1 MSNLND
7 LFAMPDSLKDMT
19 TEPPKK
25 KKDENLY
32 SCDPKE
38 GKDGVYK
45 AKIRFLLNI
54 NNKNESIIAT
64 HYHWLTDANGEN
76 PVYVIDPSSV
86 GEPSPISDLF
96 WKFKKSSNAAEQ
108 NMADMLSR
116 KTKYYSLVQIV
127 EDEQHPELEGR
138 IKVFAF
144 GTKIKNKIDEEV
156 TDIDDGGNPFN
167 ILSARNFK
175 LEVKI
180 VGGFVNYDSC
190 RFVGSKNALNIDG
203 KSIADD
209 EDANRILDYFKTA
222 PSLDDYKFKPWTAE
236 TIERVNKNL
245 ATYTKG
251 FTPTVIENAMKQDKD
266 EDVSIPVKTT
276 VYNES
281 EDEEDDFLDGINI

>member
-25 KKDENLY
+25 KTDENIY
-32 SCDPKE
+32 SCNPKE
-38 GKDGVYK
+38 GKDNVYK
-45 AKIRFLLNI
+45 AKIRFLMNI

-76 PVYVIDPSSV
+76 PVYVVDPSSV
-86 GEPSPISDLF
+86 GESSPISDLY
-96 WKFKKSSNAAEQ
+96 WKFKKSTNAAEQ

-127 EDEQHPELEGR
+127 EDEQHPELEGK

-144 GTKIKNKIDEEV
+144 GTKIKNKIDEEEA
-156 TDIDDGGNPFN
+156 DKDDGGNPFN

-175 LEVKI
+175 LEVKV
-180 VGGFVNYDSC
+180 VGGYSNYDSC
-190 RFVGSKNALNIDG
+190 RFVGSKCAISING
-203 KSIADD
+203 KSIS
-209 EDANRILDYFKTA
+209 EDKDATRILDYFKDA
-222 PSLDDYKFKPWTAE
+222 PSLDDYKYKPWSAE
-236 TIERVNKNL
+236 ITEKVNKNL

-251 FTPTVIENAMKQDKD
+251 FTPTVIENAMKQEKD
-266 EDVSIPVKTT
+266 EDVKTPVQTT
-276 VYNES
+276 VYNE
-281 EDEEDDFLDGINI
+281 EDDDDFLEGINI